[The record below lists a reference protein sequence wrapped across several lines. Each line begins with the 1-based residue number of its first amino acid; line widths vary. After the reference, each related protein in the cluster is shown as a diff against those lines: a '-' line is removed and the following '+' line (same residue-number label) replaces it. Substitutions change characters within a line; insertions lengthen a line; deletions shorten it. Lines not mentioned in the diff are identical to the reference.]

1 VLYKSGISNT
11 VVKLTSQINGI
22 KSINPLLL
30 RIIMML
36 KQSNRER
43 VHQKGENKDGT
54 EIGTYSE
61 VTKEIKSKR
70 RTVKGRG
77 VAPARSNVSKVILSD
92 TRTLE
97 NSYEVAPTE
106 NGYDMGFNNNKGATP
121 PPSKL
126 IPKLEKQYGKK
137 IWGVSKDDK
146 KEIRKL
152 IKKYVSSNQNKP

>member
-1 VLYKSGISNT
+1 VLYNSGISNT
-11 VVKLTSQINGI
+11 VVKLTSQMNRI

-30 RIIMML
+30 KIALML
-36 KQSNRER
+36 EQSNRER
-43 VHQKGENKDGT
+43 VHEKGENKDGSQ
-54 EIGTYSE
+54 IGSYSAA
-61 VTKEIKSKR
+61 TKKIKSKR

-97 NSYEVAPTE
+97 NSYEVAPTQ
-106 NGYDMGFNNNKGATP
+106 NGYDVGFNNNKGAEP
-121 PPSKL
+121 PPSEL
-126 IPKLEKQYGKK
+126 VGYLEEKFGKN

-152 IKKYVSSNQNKP
+152 IKKYVSDNQNKT